1 MPAGVAKSTPPE
13 VAALLVVAIER
24 SCTAVAELWPG
35 DTSVASPK
43 SVNEAARTA
52 DPVWKSD
59 RAAKSATTKESLKAF
74 IAHLPSVKRV
84 RISAE
89 RAQDRALDLPLAAR
103 AVVAATEF
111 ARMVAP
117 GDRRAAL
124 VARLSGALLDPDE
137 LPSIEREARPPR
149 STLAIAPQEV
159 SGDVEHVTQ
168 RIVVE
173 IRDAS
178 PRPHT
183 REKER
188 LVLDLIPDPR
198 DGALVEESGGDV
210 AFRSCLQPAE
220 GLDHVE
226 AVRDH
231 VGAELRHHGME
242 RELARGHELDHWRR
256 LARRDVF
263 IGGDDDARIRRFEP
277 PALAG
282 PVHVPHARHA
292 HVGVEHDVLT
302 VGLEGDHEV
311 LPVRLHG
318 LDRAP
323 DDPALRSGERDLRCD
338 DVESGDDATRERA
351 AEHRRGAVD
360 RVALRHAARVSGSRG
375 ASARNRPRAAV
386 QRGASRRP
394 VRRRRSRWKG

>member
-124 VARLSGALLDPDE
+124 VARLAGALLDPDE

-149 STLAIAPQEV
+149 STLAMAPQEV

-242 RELARGHELDHWRR
+242 RE
-256 LARRDVF
+256 
-263 IGGDDDARIRRFEP
+263 
-277 PALAG
+277 
-282 PVHVPHARHA
+282 
-292 HVGVEHDVLT
+292 
-302 VGLEGDHEV
+302 
-311 LPVRLHG
+311 
-318 LDRAP
+318 
-323 DDPALRSGERDLRCD
+323 
-338 DVESGDDATRERA
+338 RA

-394 VRRRRSRWKG
+394 VRRRRSR